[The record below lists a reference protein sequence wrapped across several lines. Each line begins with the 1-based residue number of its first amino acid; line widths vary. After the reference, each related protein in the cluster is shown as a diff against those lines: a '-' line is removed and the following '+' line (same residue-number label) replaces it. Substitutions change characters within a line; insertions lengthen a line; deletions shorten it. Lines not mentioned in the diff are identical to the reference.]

1 MPTSTSAIPV
11 NPTTFTIVDAVAV
24 QQGVTG
30 FNVEFGR
37 VSGTYTLKAPVPAAD
52 LTTEASGTITG
63 KLADLNQSLAAGI
76 WFAAATAVNATGES
90 TASPET
96 SFQIVPPAPDAPSA
110 FSVA

>member
-1 MPTSTSAIPV
+1 MSTPTPIPV

-24 QQGVTG
+24 AQGVTG

-37 VSGTYTLKAPVPAAD
+37 TSGTYTLKAPVPAAD

-63 KLADLNQSLAAGI
+63 KLADLNQSLAAGV

-90 TASPET
+90 SASPEV
-96 SFQIVPPAPDAPSA
+96 SFQIVPPAPTAPTG
-110 FSVA
+110 FTVA